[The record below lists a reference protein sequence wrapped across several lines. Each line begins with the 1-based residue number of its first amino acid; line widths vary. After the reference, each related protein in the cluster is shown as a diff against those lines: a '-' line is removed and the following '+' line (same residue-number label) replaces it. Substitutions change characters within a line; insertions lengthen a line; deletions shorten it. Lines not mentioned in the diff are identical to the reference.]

1 MQKAMAPLKK
11 NRFQTITEFLSSLN
25 ISVSSSHNKTKSK
38 TNDYHG
44 FSTNINNEETDV
56 TFIEDNYH
64 KSNQDEN
71 DLRQLV
77 DRLIES
83 DEYKEAYKMCM
94 QYIKE
99 NRCKTVAH
107 ELSQKLVPLMKKQ
120 NRKQNRK
127 QIIIVILVTIIVM
140 ILSILLNS

>member
-1 MQKAMAPLKK
+1 M
-11 NRFQTITEFLSSLN
+11 
-25 ISVSSSHNKTKSK
+25 KTKSK

-99 NRCKTVAH
+99 NRCKSVAH